1 MQPDLL
7 HARENLRNKLF
18 HNAEIVIEEILNSKL
33 DNLLE
38 IGIFGSLAK
47 DKFTCESDT
56 DIYLLFDNNIPDRQS
71 KGLLRSIAEEN
82 NCDIVFLTKNSLTSI
97 DAGLL
102 VSNILENRITLW
114 RKEYDTK

>member
-18 HNAEIVIEEILNSKL
+18 HNAEVVIEEILNSNL
-33 DNLLE
+33 DNLME
-38 IGIFGSLAK
+38 IGIFGSVAK
-47 DKFTCESDT
+47 DKFTCKSDT
-56 DIYLLFDNNIPDRQS
+56 DIYLLFDNDIPDRQA

-82 NCDIVFLTKNSLTSI
+82 NCDIVFITKNIFTSI

-102 VSNILENRITLW
+102 ANNILEHRIILW
-114 RKEYDTK
+114 RKDYDTK